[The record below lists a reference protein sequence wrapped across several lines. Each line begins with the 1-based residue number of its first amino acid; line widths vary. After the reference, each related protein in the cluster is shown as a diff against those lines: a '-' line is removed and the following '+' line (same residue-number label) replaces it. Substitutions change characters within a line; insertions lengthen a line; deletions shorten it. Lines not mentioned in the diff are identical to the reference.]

1 MNSPLHDRSLAECTF
16 VIVDLET
23 TGGSPKNG
31 CGITEIG
38 AVKVRGGAILDSFES
53 FVNPLTPIPGYIT
66 ELTGITNAM
75 VARAPIIDEALPE
88 FLLFAGDPTESILV
102 AHNSPFDMGFLIA
115 AANDCDI
122 DWPEYLVIDT
132 VKLARRLLSRDES
145 PNCKLSTLAQ
155 LFETEV
161 KPTHRALDDAK
172 TTVDVL
178 HGLFERGGSID
189 IFTLGDLF
197 GLMKRKSVRGKDSAS
212 EYAVHWQIKE
222 EFTQW
227 ESQQDL

>member
-1 MNSPLHDRSLAECTF
+1 MKSQLYERSLADCTF

-38 AVKVRGGAILDSFES
+38 AVKVRGGAVIDLFES
-53 FVNPLTPIPGYIT
+53 FVNPLLPIPSYIT
-66 ELTGITNAM
+66 ELTGITNTM
-75 VARAPIIDEALPE
+75 VAHAPIIDEALPE
-88 FLLFAGDPTESILV
+88 FLFFVGEPQESVLV
-102 AHNSPFDMGFLIA
+102 AHNSPFDMGFLISA
-115 AANDCDI
+115 AEDCDLV
-122 DWPEYLVIDT
+122 WPDYLVIDT
-132 VKLARRLLSRDES
+132 VKLARRLLGRDEA
-145 PNCKLSTLAQ
+145 PDCKLSTLAQ

-178 HGLFERGGSID
+178 YGLFERAGGLK
-189 IFTLGDLF
+189 IFKLGDLF
-197 GLMKRKSVRGKDSAS
+197 ELMKRKSVRGKHSAS

-222 EFTQW
+222 EFSHW
-227 ESQQDL
+227 ES

>member
-1 MNSPLHDRSLAECTF
+1 MKPHLRGRSLAECTF

-66 ELTGITNAM
+66 ELTGITNSM

-88 FLLFAGDPTESILV
+88 FLSFAGDPQESILV
-102 AHNSPFDMGFLIA
+102 AHNSPFDMGFLIS

-122 DWPEYLVIDT
+122 MWPDYEVIDT
-132 VKLARRLLSRDES
+132 VKLARRLLSRDEA

-155 LFETEV
+155 LFETDV
-161 KPTHRALDDAK
+161 QPTHRALDDAK

-178 HGLFERGGSID
+178 HGLFERAGTLD
-189 IFTLGDLF
+189 VFTFDDLLE
-197 GLMKRKSVRGKDSAS
+197 LMKRKSVRGKNLDS

-227 ESQQDL
+227 ESQQEF

>member
-1 MNSPLHDRSLAECTF
+1 MKPHLRERSLAECTF

-88 FLLFAGDPTESILV
+88 FLVFAGDPEESILV
-102 AHNSPFDMGFLIA
+102 AHNSPFDMGFLIS

-122 DWPEYLVIDT
+122 LWPDYMVIDT
-132 VKLARRLLSRDES
+132 VKLARRLLSRDEA

-161 KPTHRALDDAK
+161 QPTHRALDDAK

-178 HGLFERGGSID
+178 HGLFERAGSLD
-189 IFTLGDLF
+189 VFTF
-197 GLMKRKSVRGKDSAS
+197 EGLLELMTRKSVRGKTAS

-227 ESQQDL
+227 ESQQEF